1 MRLDAYLS
9 RCTPL
14 SRKEARRAIMAG
26 RVEVAGEPVKKAAE
40 PVPQEAQVTL
50 DGQAVTLPGHV
61 YLMLNK
67 PAGILSATT
76 DAVQPVV
83 NDLLP
88 DDLATRLHP
97 VGRLDLDTTGLL
109 LMTSDG
115 AWSHRITSPRHHIPK
130 TYRVTLAEPLSADA
144 RQQLEKGVHLRN
156 DDQST
161 RPALVELVSERIID
175 LTITEGRYHQV
186 KRMLAAVGNHVEA
199 LHRHRIGTL
208 ELDVTL
214 AAGDFRHLTEAE
226 IQSLTGG

>member
-26 RVEVAGEPVKKAAE
+26 RVAVAGQPVKKAAE
-40 PVPQEAQVTL
+40 PVPSNAQVTL
-50 DGQAVTLPGHV
+50 DGQAVSLPGHV

-67 PAGILSATT
+67 PAGLLSATT

-88 DDLATRLHP
+88 EELATRVHP
-97 VGRLDLDTTGLL
+97 VGRLDLDTSGLL

-115 AWSHRITSPRHHIPK
+115 QWSHRITSPRHHCPK
-130 TYRVTLAEPLSADA
+130 TYRVTLAEPLSEEA
-144 RQQLEKGVHLRN
+144 RQLLETGVQLRN
-156 DDQST
+156 EDQPV
-161 RPALVELVSERIID
+161 RPASVVLVSERMID
-175 LTITEGRYHQV
+175 LTVTEGRYHQV

-208 ELDVTL
+208 ELDPTL
-214 AAGDFRHLTEAE
+214 AAGSFRHLTEAE
-226 IQSLTGG
+226 VQNL

>member
-26 RVEVAGEPVKKAAE
+26 RVSVAGQPVKKAAE
-40 PVPQEAQVTL
+40 PVPSNAQVTL
-50 DGQAVTLPGHV
+50 DGQAVSLPGHV

-67 PAGILSATT
+67 PAGLLSATT

-88 DDLATRLHP
+88 EELATRVHP
-97 VGRLDLDTTGLL
+97 VGRLDLDTSGLL

-115 AWSHRITSPRHHIPK
+115 QWSHRITSPRHHCPK
-130 TYRVTLAEPLSADA
+130 TYRVTLAEPLSEEA
-144 RQQLEKGVHLRN
+144 RQLLETGVQLRN
-156 DDQST
+156 EDQPV
-161 RPALVELVSERIID
+161 RPASVVLVSERMID
-175 LTITEGRYHQV
+175 LTVTEGRYHQV

-208 ELDVTL
+208 ELDPTL
-214 AAGDFRHLTEAE
+214 AAGSFRHLTEAE
-226 IQSLTGG
+226 VQNL